1 MTKLLEVG
9 RIGKPHGVRG
19 ALHISF
25 SSDRP
30 ERRSPGA
37 NLIAHTASGHRT
49 LIVESARPASDRWVL
64 TFEGVTTRE
73 EAEVLVNCPLLAE
86 PIDDPDALWVHELI
100 GSDIV
105 DSEGN
110 DIGSC
115 VSVVENPAH
124 ALLET
129 DTGGLIPVPFVVS
142 HHDGIIVVSLPPG
155 LLGSDDAE

>member
-1 MTKLLEVG
+1 MTELLEVG

-19 ALHISF
+19 ALHITF

-37 NLIAHTASGHRT
+37 TLIAHTTRGPQS
-49 LIVESARPASDRWVL
+49 LVVETSRPSSDRWVV
-64 TFEGVTTRE
+64 TFEGVTSRE
-73 EAEVLVNCPLLAE
+73 AAELLVNAPLMAE
-86 PIDDPDALWVHELI
+86 PINDPNALWVHDLI
-100 GSDIV
+100 GARIV
-105 DSEGN
+105 DTEDN
-110 DIGSC
+110 DIGMC

-129 DTGGLIPVPFVVS
+129 ETGDLIPVPFVVS
-142 HHDGIIVVSLPPG
+142 QQDGVIVVSLPPG